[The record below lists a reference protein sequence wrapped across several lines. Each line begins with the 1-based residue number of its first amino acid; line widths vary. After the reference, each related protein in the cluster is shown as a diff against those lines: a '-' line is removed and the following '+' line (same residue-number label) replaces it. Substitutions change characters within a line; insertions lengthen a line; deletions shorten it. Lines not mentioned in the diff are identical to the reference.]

1 MSIGHQAS
9 LNPEVQQVI
18 PITLIALTP
27 PHLIPLL
34 VQLPEISHP
43 QHRRVGVAQADR
55 GPPRR
60 RLEVQSWALRKT
72 YQRGGRQDQVQEL
85 IKWKVNIDHSEPGL
99 IQMSDQYN
107 SFRACPK
114 CLHCLHCHTKVARN
128 GGGVPS
134 PPPGAKVER
143 RTDTTTR
150 EVKIQPSECK
160 TDS

>member
-9 LNPEVQQVI
+9 FGPEVQKVI
-18 PITLIALTP
+18 PSTLIALTP

-85 IKWKVNIDHSEPGL
+85 IK
-99 IQMSDQYN
+99 
-107 SFRACPK
+107 
-114 CLHCLHCHTKVARN
+114 
-128 GGGVPS
+128 
-134 PPPGAKVER
+134 
-143 RTDTTTR
+143 
-150 EVKIQPSECK
+150 
-160 TDS
+160 